1 NRISGFIDFYIFNT
15 MKYENVQIGWFFI
28 AVMLLVMLSITVGYY
43 YQLGDNPLPANVFQ
57 LLIFIFSLVIL
68 NFYRL
73 KIKIDETGI
82 NLLYGI
88 GLIHININPDSVEHI
103 KVVRTSWLAGFGIR
117 ITLKGVLY
125 NIQSRDAVQLAYTK
139 EGKNKTVSIGCRN
152 PEEMKAVL
160 QRRY

>member
-1 NRISGFIDFYIFNT
+1 
-15 MKYENVQIGWFFI
+15 MKYENIQTGWFFI
-28 AVMLLVMLSITVGYY
+28 VVMLLIMVPITVGYY

-57 LLIFIFSLVIL
+57 LLIFIFSLVAL

-103 KVVRTSWLAGFGIR
+103 KVVKTSWLAGFGIR
-117 ITLKGVLY
+117 ITLKGMLY
-125 NIQSRDAVQLAYTK
+125 NIQSRDAVEMMYIQG
-139 EGKNKTVSIGCRN
+139 GKTKTVTIGCPN
-152 PEEMKAVL
+152 PEKLKAVL
-160 QRRY
+160 QHKYHIASS